1 MVLSSILLIV
11 DNSLYICYIIRGGM
25 MIEKI
30 EININNG
37 CYNRINAL
45 IDYSNK
51 KCYLNNNSYKVD
63 NTFLEE
69 LKKILYT
76 FKKEYGSI
84 NTIDIEEFEILVTSK
99 NHIDRYH
106 GKGKY
111 PNNYKNLI
119 NLLEGLK

>member
-1 MVLSSILLIV
+1 
-11 DNSLYICYIIRGGM
+11 